1 MNKEELLKKFEEN
14 VQYLKRNVPPD
25 DIYLFAEQ
33 TFMAA
38 LFFLHKWSDW
48 TDMNQEMKDD
58 PIVKK
63 WVTNILAFH
72 DLKDKGI
79 DVEIDLDMKS
89 IEGE

>member
-1 MNKEELLKKFEEN
+1 MNKEELLKKFEKN

-38 LFFLHKWSDW
+38 LFFMFKWSAW
-48 TDMNQEMKDD
+48 VDMDEEMRNDEVTKKWVKNILGFQEMKE
-58 PIVKK
+58 
-63 WVTNILAFH
+63 
-72 DLKDKGI
+72 KDQDI
-79 DVEIDLDMKS
+79 ELDLDMKS